1 MGKFEGKI
9 ILVTGASRGIGRGI
23 ALKFAEQRAHVLINY
38 AKNEKEAHEVARAI
52 ESSGGKASCIQA
64 DMGDLES
71 QTKLFQRIGSDFQ
84 KLDVLVNNAGAVIYK
99 SLASTSFEEFEKI
112 FSLNVRGVFFACQ
125 NALKLLPDG
134 GRIIN
139 LSSSV
144 TRLMLPTYS
153 AYSASKA
160 AVEQLT
166 RVLAKEVGLRQ
177 ITVNAVAP
185 GPTDT
190 ELFREGKSE
199 NQIQQLSQMA
209 ALGRLGQPTD
219 IGDAV
224 VFLASEEAKWITG
237 QTIFANGG
245 FA

>member
-1 MGKFEGKI
+1 MGRFQGKTV
-9 ILVTGASRGIGRGI
+9 LVTGASRGIGKAI
-23 ALKFAEQRAHVLINY
+23 ALKFASESAQIVINFS
-38 AKNEKEAHEVARAI
+38 KNETEAHKVAKEAEAL
-52 ESSGGKASCIQA
+52 GGKASCLQA
-64 DMGDLES
+64 DISSLES
-71 QTKLFQRIGSDFQ
+71 QKQLFQRISSDFQ
-84 KLDVLVNNAGAVIYK
+84 KLDILVNNAGAIVYK
-99 SLASTSFEEFEKI
+99 SLASTSVEDFEKI

-125 NALKLLPDG
+125 NALNLMPNG
-134 GRIIN
+134 GKIIN

-144 TRLMLPTYS
+144 TRMMLPTYS

-166 RVLAKEVGLRQ
+166 RVLAKEVGSRQ

-199 NQIQQLSQMA
+199 NQIEQLAQMS
-209 ALGRLGQPTD
+209 ALGRLGQTTD
-219 IGDAV
+219 IADV
-224 VFLASEEAKWITG
+224 VAYLASNEANWITG